1 MQQVPLFPLNAV
13 LFPGARLQ
21 LKIFE
26 QRYLTLIK
34 DCLKQDAE
42 FVVVLISKGQEVG
55 VIPEIFSVG
64 TCAHIVDWS
73 QLEGGI
79 LGVTVEGRERVQISK
94 ASGAMGELLWAEAQP
109 LVETDTNP
117 QPVDDELVSL
127 LKKLEQHPQVQAQGA
142 ALDYESL
149 TSVMWGLA
157 NLLPIDQIQKQHLLE
172 LDDTQ
177 QRYNALYHMLSELE
191 G

>member
-1 MQQVPLFPLNAV
+1 MEHVPLFPLNTV
-13 LFPGARLQ
+13 LFPGARLP

-55 VIPEIFSVG
+55 ITPEVFSVG
-64 TCAHIVDWS
+64 TCARVVDWD

-79 LGVTVEGRERVQISK
+79 LSVTVEGRERVQINK

-109 LVETDTNP
+109 LEDVEQSQ
-117 QPVDDELVSL
+117 QPLDVELVSL
-127 LKKLEQHPQVQAQGA
+127 LKKLEQHPLVQAKGTA
-142 ALDYESL
+142 IDYESL

-157 NLLPIDQIQKQHLLE
+157 NLLPIDQVQKQHLLE
-172 LDDTQ
+172 LDDSQ
-177 QRYNALYHMLSELE
+177 QRYNALHYMLSELE

>member
-1 MQQVPLFPLNAV
+1 MQHVPLFPLSTV
-13 LFPGARLQ
+13 LFPGARLS

-34 DCLKQDAE
+34 DCLKQDAD

-55 VIPEIFSVG
+55 VTPDIFSVA
-64 TCAHIVDWS
+64 TCAHIVDWD

-79 LGVTVEGRERVQISK
+79 LGITVEGRERVEISN
-94 ASGAMGELLWAEAQP
+94 ASDAMGELLWADAQP
-109 LVETDTNP
+109 LVDVE
-117 QPVDDELVSL
+117 QESQVLDDELVSL
-127 LKKLEQHPQVQAQGA
+127 LKKLEQHPLVQAKGSA
-142 ALDYESL
+142 FDYESL

-157 NLLPIDQIQKQHLLE
+157 NLLPIDQFQKQHLLE

-177 QRYNALYHMLSELE
+177 QRYNALYQMLSELE

>member
-1 MQQVPLFPLNAV
+1 MEHVPLFPLSTV
-13 LFPGARLQ
+13 LFPGARLS

-26 QRYLTLIK
+26 QRYLALIK

-55 VIPEIFSVG
+55 VTPEIFSVG
-64 TCAHIVDWS
+64 TCAHIVDWD
-73 QLEGGI
+73 QLEGSI
-79 LGVTVEGRERVQISK
+79 LSITVEGRERVEISK
-94 ASGAMGELLWAEAQP
+94 ASGAIGELLWADTQTLVDIEQGAQA
-109 LVETDTNP
+109 LDE
-117 QPVDDELVSL
+117 ELVSL
-127 LKKLEQHPQVQAQGA
+127 LKKLEQHPLVQAKGA
-142 ALDYESL
+142 AIEYESL

-157 NLLPIDQIQKQHLLE
+157 NLLPIDQLQKQHLLE
-172 LDDTQ
+172 LDDSQ

>member
-1 MQQVPLFPLNAV
+1 V
-13 LFPGARLQ
+13 LFPGARLS

-55 VIPEIFSVG
+55 VTPEIFSVA
-64 TCAHIVDWS
+64 TCAHIVDWD

-79 LGVTVEGRERVQISK
+79 LSITVEGRERVAISK
-94 ASGAMGELLWAEAQP
+94 ASGAMGELLWAQAQP
-109 LVETDTNP
+109 LEDVERGL
-117 QPVDDELVSL
+117 QALDDELVSL
-127 LKKLEQHPQVQAQGA
+127 LKKLEQHPLVQAKGSVI
-142 ALDYESL
+142 DYESL

-157 NLLPIDQIQKQHLLE
+157 SLLPIDQLQKQHLLE

-177 QRYNALYHMLSELE
+177 QRYNVLYRMLSELE